1 MSQIMKNALK
11 TVFSTLQFLQEENAA
26 PVRMFR
32 ITSNTDDNAIAR
44 RLTLS

>member
-11 TVFSTLQFLQEENAA
+11 TVFSTLRSLQEENAA
-26 PVRMFR
+26 PIRMFR
-32 ITSNTDDNAIAR
+32 ITSNIDDSAIAK